1 MRRKPGRT
9 ALAATSI
16 LCSLILAACN
26 CAPTLRYV
34 SVAPASGATIFATAV
49 STTSGE
55 TTTTTIT
62 PCTTQQF
69 AATAYYS
76 DGSQKDISSV
86 AGWGSSNTNAA
97 TINSAGLASAA
108 SAVTA
113 AGDTSIIT
121 ATAGGASATA
131 NLAVDILTSIAVTP
145 TAATVPLGGTQQYA
159 ATGNFTVAGG
169 STTTMDLTTQ
179 VAWSV
184 TGGTTSADGSTNSNS
199 VASIGTA
206 TGLLTSTSQQ
216 NQGTTT
222 VIATMCTVSASTAVT
237 IGPPAAQLLQIYPDS
252 PSIAVGQTADLNA
265 RIINTDGSMTFP
277 VPTTVTWA
285 SATPA
290 VATIAGNPASPY
302 DGLVTGLTSGTSVIT
317 ATVGSGTSML
327 TGTTTVTVSAAAA
340 RFAYVANA
348 SNSSISEYVVN
359 YSSGTTPAP
368 NGTLTPLG
376 KFSVPNGVQQVVVH
390 PSGNYLY
397 AIGTDAASTITQ
409 FTVNPA
415 TGAITNTATTT
426 AASTK
431 QASYAVLD
439 PTGSYLYVANPVDG
453 SIVVFS
459 ITQGSGALSGAP
471 IQTKTDSGG
480 PAQLFYSSASGGPY
494 LYAVNTGNHTVSGY
508 TVASGQLTAITASG
522 GVFDLAANDS
532 AYVAAGH
539 GAIDPSG
546 SYIYVPDGATNVEGI
561 GVGAGGVLSNLNS
574 TTTAAFAVAGSS
586 ATADASVD
594 PTSKYLYVAD
604 NSENAIFTLPL
615 TTGAPGAVTGSPAS
629 VGQSP
634 VGMAE
639 DSSGA
644 ILLVAN
650 KLSNTLSSFAV
661 GTGGALPASGST
673 LETATSPQFPVFYNG
688 TAAASIAPAE
698 VVAANSG
705 SGNLAAFTSGSG
717 GALTAD
723 PTNPNYTTFA
733 GNNFV
738 AANSLS
744 DLFITGGTAANQ
756 VAAFIATPSNAP
768 SSATLAAVTGSPFS
782 IPAGTAQPTAIAID
796 ASGQY
801 IYAADTKNQTLYG
814 FNYNGSTV
822 STLFGPI
829 LTGVQSIALDPQGTL
844 LYALA
849 SGSITAIRYPASASP
864 EVQTP
869 QTGGNFAGN
878 WTAAAIDATGQYLV
892 AFDPTAKAIS
902 TFQITPVT
910 GAATDGALTFL
921 NKVSVAG
928 NPASFAFDPAGMYVV
943 VSDSTANTV
952 TAYSFTPKAT
962 TVFTPL
968 TGGAIITLPTTPG
981 GSPGQVVFDASGQYL
996 YIALSGVPTG
1006 TTPTPGAVAVYTTNV
1021 ASGVPAF
1028 AAVTGSPFAA
1038 GTATTGLTTV
1048 GVGVVDSV
1056 Q

>member
-1 MRRKPGRT
+1 
-9 ALAATSI
+9 
-16 LCSLILAACN
+16 
-26 CAPTLRYV
+26 
-34 SVAPASGATIFATAV
+34 VAPASATIFASAV
-49 STTSGE
+49 TSGG
-55 TTTTTIT
+55 TTTVT

-76 DGSQKDISSV
+76 DGSQKDISSL
-86 AGWGSSNTNAA
+86 AGWSSSSTSVA
-97 TINSAGLASAA
+97 TINTSGLASVA
-108 SAVTA
+108 SSVPATGGTTVIGA
-113 AGDTSIIT
+113 TS
-121 ATAGGASATA
+121 GGASATA
-131 NLAVDILTSIAVTP
+131 NLAVNVLTAIAVTP
-145 TAATVPLGGTQQYA
+145 AAVTVPLGGSQQYA
-159 ATGNFTVAGG
+159 ATGTFTTPG
-169 STTTMDLTTQ
+169 STTPSTMDITTQ
-179 VAWSV
+179 VTWSV
-184 TGGTTSADGSTNSNS
+184 AGGTTSSDGSTNSNS
-199 VASIGTA
+199 NASIGTA
-206 TGLLTSTSQQ
+206 TGLLTTTSQDLL
-216 NQGTTT
+216 GTTT
-222 VIATMCTVSASTAVT
+222 VTATMCTVSASTAVT
-237 IGPPAAQLLQIYPDS
+237 IGAPAAQLLQIYPDS
-252 PSIAVGQTADLNA
+252 PSIAVGQTVDLNA
-265 RIINTDGSMTFP
+265 RIINTDGSTTFP
-277 VPTTVTWA
+277 VPTVVTWT
-285 SATPA
+285 SATAA

-302 DGLVTGLTSGTSVIT
+302 DGLVSGLTAGTSVIT

-348 SNSSISEYVVN
+348 SDSSISEYAVN

-368 NGTLTPLG
+368 NGTITPLG
-376 KFSVPNGVQQVVVH
+376 KFSVTNGARQVVVH
-390 PSGNYLY
+390 PSGNYVY
-397 AIGTDAASTITQ
+397 AIGTDGTSTITQ

-415 TGAITNTATTT
+415 TGALTNTATTP
-426 AASTK
+426 AATTT
-431 QASYAVLD
+431 QASYGVLD
-439 PTGSYLYVANPVDG
+439 PTGSYLYVANPVDD

-459 ITQGSGALSGAP
+459 ITQSSGALSAP
-471 IQTKTDSGG
+471 IQTQTDSGG

-522 GVFDLAANDS
+522 GVFDLVANDS

-561 GVGAGGVLSNLNS
+561 GVGTGGVLSNLNS
-574 TTTAAFAVAGSS
+574 TAVAFAVAGSS

-604 NSENAIFTLPL
+604 NSKNAIFTLPL
-615 TTGAPGAVTGSPAS
+615 TTGAPGAVTGSAAS
-629 VGQSP
+629 VGKSP

-644 ILLVAN
+644 VLLVAN
-650 KLSNTLSSFAV
+650 NLSNTLSSFAV
-661 GTGGALPASGST
+661 GSGGALPASGST
-673 LETATSPQFPVFYNG
+673 LETGTSPQFPVFYNG
-688 TAAASIAPAE
+688 TAAASITPAE

-705 SGNLAAFTSGSG
+705 SGNVAAFTSGSG

-723 PTNPNYTTFA
+723 PTSPNYTTFA
-733 GNNFV
+733 GDNFV

-744 DLFITGGTAANQ
+744 NLFITGGTAANE
-756 VAAFIATPSNAP
+756 VAAFIATPANAP
-768 SSATLAAVTGSPFS
+768 SSATLAAVTGSPFH

-801 IYAADTKNQTLYG
+801 IYAADTKNGTLYG
-814 FNYNGSTV
+814 FNYNGTTV

-849 SGSITAIRYPASASP
+849 SGSITAIRYPASATP
-864 EVQTP
+864 GVQTP

-878 WTAAAIDATGQYLV
+878 WTSAAIDATGQYLV

-902 TFQITPVT
+902 TFQITPIT
-910 GAATDGALTFL
+910 GAATDGALTFV

-928 NPASFAFDPAGMYVV
+928 NPASFAFDPAGQYVV

-952 TAYSFTPKAT
+952 TAYSFTPTAT

-1021 ASGVPAF
+1021 AKGVPAF